1 MTKRW
6 LGAAVLSVGAIIPS
20 VGAVAGAG
28 AASASPS
35 SSSSPPSIP
44 LCAPVYATGTGQDL
58 GNFHTAAKIFVGPVL
73 VATTAASFTATGIS
87 GTLVSFAGPIVFT
100 SVGNLGTFTVSAAGS
115 VDTSSGHFEVNGPI
129 TAPTGLFV
137 GVTGQLTVVGNENLT
152 SGAFTETVTG
162 QVCVGNPLAT
172 Q

>member
-6 LGAAVLSVGAIIPS
+6 LGAAVLSVGTIMASI
-20 VGAVAGAG
+20 GTVAGAG
-28 AASASPS
+28 AASASLGSPS
-35 SSSSPPSIP
+35 SQ

-73 VATTAASFTATGIS
+73 VATTAASFTPTGIS

-162 QVCVGNPLAT
+162 QVCIGNPLAT